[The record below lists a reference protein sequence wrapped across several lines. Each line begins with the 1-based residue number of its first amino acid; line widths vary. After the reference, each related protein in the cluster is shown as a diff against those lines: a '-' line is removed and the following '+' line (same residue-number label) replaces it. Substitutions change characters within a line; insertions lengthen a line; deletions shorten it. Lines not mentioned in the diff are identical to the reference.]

1 MKLGVNLWTV
11 YGWSL
16 DEAVSDEVL
25 QSLIQRG
32 SQAIELVLDEGKNSE
47 ERLLQRSSEIKSL
60 LSASGVDI
68 PSIGSTLFWPYN
80 LASHDQNKRQRGS
93 EIIRA
98 GCRVANA
105 YGAGVFL
112 VVAGQQE
119 PDTEYAA
126 SYENAI
132 HSLQQVA
139 DYAADHNVVIGVEN
153 VPGSFLCSPGEYAR
167 FIDDVGH
174 PAVQAYLDVGNG
186 AATGPSFAEN
196 WITAVKGKIAMV
208 HVKDYDREL
217 RTFAYCGEGDLNWS
231 QIIKALQGADY
242 DGYLMIETPP
252 KAGRTQP
259 SRLAGLHA
267 AHANLLWMKQF
278 I

>member
-1 MKLGVNLWTV
+1 MKVGVNLWTV

-32 SQAIELVLDEGKNSE
+32 SQAIELVLDEDKNSE
-47 ERLLQRSSEIKSL
+47 QRLLQRSTEIKSL

-80 LASHDQNKRQRGS
+80 LASQDKNKRQRGN

-98 GCRVANA
+98 GCRVASA

-132 HSLQQVA
+132 HSLRQVA
-139 DYAADHNVVIGVEN
+139 DYAADHNVIIGIEN
-153 VPGSFLCSPGEYAR
+153 VPGNFLCSPGEYAR
-167 FIDDVGH
+167 FINDVGH

-208 HVKDYDREL
+208 HVKDYDREI

-231 QIIKALQGADY
+231 QIIKGLKDAGY

-252 KAGRTQP
+252 KGGRGQP
-259 SRLAGLHA
+259 SRNAGLHA